1 MDKDALVADVVDTWL
16 QRAEGRPTFCFAV
29 NRVHANHLQQKF
41 LAAGVQAG
49 YVDAYTDKDE
59 RREVARQFHAGE
71 IKVVCNVGV
80 LTTGIDWDVRC
91 IILARPTKSEMLFVQ
106 MIGRGLRTADGKNDC
121 LIPTIIRD
129 SDSSP
134 TLATKRSTMA
144 SHAPRPKPKQ
154 WRSCLSRARSAPS

>member
-1 MDKDALVADVVDTWL
+1 M
-16 QRAEGRPTFCFAV
+16 CFAV

-49 YVDAYTDKDE
+49 YVDAYTDRDE
-59 RREVARQFHAGE
+59 RREIARQFHAGE

-106 MIGRGLRTADGKNDC
+106 MIGRGFEPPMVRTIASYWI
-121 LIPTIIRD
+121 IPTIIYA

-134 TLATKRSTMA
+134 TFTTKRSTTA
-144 SHAPRPKPKQ
+144 SHARKLKRKLPRSF
-154 WRSCLSRARSAPS
+154 RSHARNVHF